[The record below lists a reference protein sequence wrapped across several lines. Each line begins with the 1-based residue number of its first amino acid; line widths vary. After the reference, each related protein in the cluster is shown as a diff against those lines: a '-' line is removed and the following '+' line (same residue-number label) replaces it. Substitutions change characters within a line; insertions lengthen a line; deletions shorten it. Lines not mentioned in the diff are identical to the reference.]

1 MARLRKRVTT
11 RLGQVAGPLLSRLV
25 AILMRVLGATWRIE
39 FEGSNP
45 LGSGRPAVAALWHRD
60 ILITAYV
67 FRDQGYSVPVSR
79 SRDGDYITSLLLALG
94 YTSPPRGS
102 SSRGGAAALRGLV
115 RLVSSGTTVSLPVD
129 GPKGPPRRAKLGV
142 VSLARLTG
150 VAITPLAFSARP
162 CMRFGSWD
170 GTLLPSPFARVTC
183 HLGAP
188 IAVQRDASPEDE
200 ERIARELDAALD
212 GLTDDRSGSRRL
224 GASAEA

>member
-11 RLGQVAGPLLSRLV
+11 GLGRVAGPLLSRLV

-39 FEGSNP
+39 FEGPNP
-45 LGSGRPAVAALWHRD
+45 LVAGKPVVAALWHRD

-79 SRDGDYITSLLLALG
+79 SRDGNYITSLLLALG

-129 GPKGPPRRAKLGV
+129 GPNGPARRAKLGV

-183 HLGAP
+183 RFGPP
-188 IAVQRDASPEDE
+188 IAVQREVSPEDE
-200 ERIARELDAALD
+200 ERIARELDVALD
-212 GLTDDRSGSRRL
+212 ELTDELDGSRGLR
-224 GASAEA
+224 ARAEA